1 MKLRTLAKASA
12 VKSGVISQAE
22 AKTNPYVLKIAMRQ
36 LSGWTSAGLGRCIQ
50 TLAWADEQSKTN
62 GGDPVYEAKT
72 NPYVLKIAM
81 RQLSGWTS
89 AGLGRCIQTLAWADE
104 QSKTNGGDPVYALER
119 AIILIGS
126 KGREH

>member
-1 MKLRTLAKASA
+1 MALCLMKRLQMAGNKPIALIGALAMKLRTLAKASA

-62 GGDPVYEAKT
+62 GGDPVY
-72 NPYVLKIAM
+72 
-81 RQLSGWTS
+81 
-89 AGLGRCIQTLAWADE
+89 
-104 QSKTNGGDPVYALER
+104 ALER

>member
-1 MKLRTLAKASA
+1 MSQCTFIAANVPLEEVPNRHTRAMSLRDA
-12 VKSGVISQAE
+12 VKSGVISQA
-22 AKTNPYVLKIAMRQ
+22 
-36 LSGWTSAGLGRCIQ
+36 
-50 TLAWADEQSKTN
+50 
-62 GGDPVYEAKT
+62 EAKT